1 MFEKM
6 RKYIFIL
13 MLAVLSSFAMAEVND
28 TLNDT
33 NSGVSANLT
42 NSINETF
49 SPTINISNFFPKTF
63 NLGDSQINIEM
74 QNTGNKTLKDIIA
87 LITGQGFSTYEMT
100 HIDSLNVGDK
110 SYIILNGNFREI
122 GNITLTMK
130 IMQET
135 FYQNVTVINP
145 NAIDESA
152 QEKKNREK
160 AEMLNNLNAQLS
172 ELEKN
177 YTLLESEILTK
188 KNENY
193 DVSQINLGD
202 LKSYIR
208 NTESNVLSG
217 NADSAKVNFQ
227 LALEEYNYQKNKL
240 DNSPEI
246 SSVDIIKSYALIF
259 TTLAGA
265 FIMIFTLYELL
276 KKKSERVVSTIGSVK
291 GKFRKRE
298 DKKQGKTAKIK

>member
-1 MFEKM
+1 
-6 RKYIFIL
+6 
-13 MLAVLSSFAMAEVND
+13 
-28 TLNDT
+28 
-33 NSGVSANLT
+33 
-42 NSINETF
+42 
-49 SPTINISNFFPKTF
+49 
-63 NLGDSQINIEM
+63 M
-74 QNTGNKTLKDIIA
+74 QK
-87 LITGQGFSTYEMT
+87 
-100 HIDSLNVGDK
+100 
-110 SYIILNGNFREI
+110 
-122 GNITLTMK
+122 
-130 IMQET
+130 T
-135 FYQNVTVINP
+135 FYQNVTVIDP

-152 QEKKNREK
+152 QERLNREK
-160 AEMLNNLNAQLS
+160 IEMLNSLSVQLS
-172 ELEKN
+172 GLEKN

-208 NTESNVLSG
+208 NTESNALSG
-217 NADSAKVNFQ
+217 NVDSAKVNFQ

-240 DNSPEI
+240 ENAPAI
-246 SSVDIIKSYALIF
+246 SSVDVIKSYALIF

-298 DKKQGKTAKIK
+298 EKKQGKTAKIK

>member
-6 RKYIFIL
+6 RKYILLLTIL
-13 MLAVLSSFAMAEVND
+13 LLPCLAMASVND
-28 TLNDT
+28 TADINGT
-33 NSGVSANLT
+33 NSAFNNLT
-42 NSINETF
+42 NETYN
-49 SPTINISNFFPKTF
+49 SINISNFFPKTF
-63 NLGDSQINIEM
+63 NIGDSQINIEA
-74 QNTGNKTLKDIIA
+74 QNTGNETLKNIIA

-110 SYIILNGNFREI
+110 SYIILNGNFRES
-122 GNITLTMK
+122 GNITLSIG
-130 IMQET
+130 IMQKT
-135 FYQNVTVINP
+135 FYQNVTVIDP

-152 QEKKNREK
+152 QERLNREK
-160 AEMLNNLNAQLS
+160 IEMLNSLSVQLS
-172 ELEKN
+172 GLEKN

-208 NTESNVLSG
+208 NTESNALSG
-217 NADSAKVNFQ
+217 NVDSAKVNFQ

-240 DNSPEI
+240 ENAPAI
-246 SSVDIIKSYALIF
+246 SSVDVIKSYALIF

-298 DKKQGKTAKIK
+298 EKKQGKTAKIK